1 MVGRT
6 RYALPLS
13 DSLARKFDSL
23 EQELDVRVL
32 ASRTRGSDGSDPRF
46 RLADPL
52 PALDGPAFYALLP
65 LRVAR
70 ELRREQP
77 DAVLVQGA
85 QETALVLLGRALARS
100 RAKVIA
106 DLHGDPAAPTRLY
119 GSPLR
124 RALSP
129 LADRLGRVAM
139 RRADGV
145 RTLSPFTTELVRGQG
160 VEPAAEF
167 PAFMD
172 LDTFLERPP
181 AALPVEPVA
190 LFVGVLERY
199 KAIEVLGG
207 AWRVV
212 AARLPTARLQLVG
225 RGTRSDVPEALVR
238 EFPGRVSWV
247 ESLSSAGVARAMD
260 DATVLLLPSR
270 SEGLP
275 RIVVEAFC
283 RGRAVV
289 GARAGGIPDIVED
302 GVNGLLV
309 LPEDAAALS
318 DAAVHVLSDRSLA
331 ERLGEGAR
339 RTADTWL
346 ASPEEYARRVRELVE
361 GVCAT

>member
-46 RLADPL
+46 RLVDPL

-100 RAKVIA
+100 PAKVIA

-181 AALPVEPVA
+181 AAVA
-190 LFVGVLERY
+190 RRAGRALRGRARALQGDRSPRRGL
-199 KAIEVLGG
+199 AG
-207 AWRVV
+207 RC
-212 AARLPTARLQLVG
+212 ARLPTARLQLVG

-346 ASPEEYARRVRELVE
+346 ASPEEAARRVRELVE